1 MIPVKCLYSP
11 VMSSCLCKQLEG
23 AVFPLWIHPVKDR
36 EYDAI
41 HTLHVDKANH
51 RSSAATNLH
60 ETALDD
66 VGGAQLSPQ
75 MSRELEE
82 RQQLRQVSLQLPH
95 HPRPQRRK
103 PRYK

>member
-1 MIPVKCLYSP
+1 MLESIRQRPCRVKHKSP
-11 VMSSCLCKQLEG
+11 WVMSSCLCKQLEG

-41 HTLHVDKANH
+41 HALEVDKANH
-51 RSSAATNLH
+51 RSSAAPNLH

-66 VGGAQLSPQ
+66 VGGAQFSPQ

-82 RQQLRQVSLQLPH
+82 RHSSGRSLS
-95 HPRPQRRK
+95 
-103 PRYK
+103 